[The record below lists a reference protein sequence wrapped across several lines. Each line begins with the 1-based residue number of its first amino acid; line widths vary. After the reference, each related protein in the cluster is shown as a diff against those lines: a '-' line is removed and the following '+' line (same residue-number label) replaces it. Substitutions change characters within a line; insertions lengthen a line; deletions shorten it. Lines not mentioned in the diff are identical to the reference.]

1 MAEELKLQLGDR
13 MPAVLGLAADA
24 MGMTTEVF
32 LKQMEKGA
40 IRSKEFLPLF
50 TDALRQMAAPGLE
63 KAFKTMNVSFKRMVQ
78 NAKLFVKALFE
89 SGVGELFTS
98 VFNTL
103 SNVFQILSPVISLLG
118 GLITAVLKPILYVL
132 EAITDAIAYLV
143 NALDDALGGKLNEY
157 MAMIGQIGGFLL
169 AIFGKLASA
178 IGWVVKG
185 IGKLFRMLPSVR
197 FAGSMSKAEGA
208 GGMMARA
215 SQAVSGAA
223 SKAGQV
229 GTRVLNSPAYRT
241 TAAGVGGAELYQQKV
256 AVEFTGPA
264 KDALRQNSR
273 ESTVRTIN
281 TNSRP

>member
-1 MAEELKLQLGDR
+1 LQLGDR
-13 MPAVLGLAADA
+13 LPAAMTIAAKS
-24 MGMTTEVF
+24 MGMTMREFTKAMEAGEITAEKFMPVF
-32 LKQMEKGA
+32 
-40 IRSKEFLPLF
+40 SKAMRE
-50 TDALRQMAAPGLE
+50 MAEPGLE
-63 KAFKTMNVSFKRMVQ
+63 RAFKSMEVAWKKMTQ

-89 SGVGELFTS
+89 SGIGDLFTS
-98 VFNTL
+98 IFNTL
-103 SNVFQILSPVISLLG
+103 SNVFQIMSPVISLLG
-118 GLITAVLKPILYVL
+118 GLITAVLKPIFYVL

-169 AIFGKLASA
+169 SIFGKLASA

-215 SQAVSGAA
+215 SQAVSGAT

-229 GTRVLNSPAYRT
+229 GTKVLNSPAYRT
-241 TAAGVGGAELYQQKV
+241 TAAGVAGAELYQQKV
-256 AVEFTGPA
+256 AVEFTGEA
-264 KDALRQNSR
+264 RDNLRS
-273 ESTVRTIN
+273 
-281 TNSRP
+281 

>member
-1 MAEELKLQLGDR
+1 

-24 MGMTTEVF
+24 MGMTTEEF
-32 LKQMEKGA
+32 LKQMELGA
-40 IRSKEFLPLF
+40 IKSKEFLPLF
-50 TDALRQMAAPGLE
+50 TDALREMAAPGLD
-63 KAFKTMNVSFKRMVQ
+63 KAFKTMNVAFKRMTQ

-89 SGVGELFTS
+89 SGIGDLFTS
-98 VFNTL
+98 IFNTL
-103 SNVFQILSPVISLLG
+103 SNVFQIMSPVISLLG
-118 GLITAVLKPILYVL
+118 GLITGILKPIFYVL
-132 EAITDAIAYLV
+132 EAITDVVAYLV
-143 NALDDALGGKLNEY
+143 KALDEALGGKLNDY
-157 MAMIGQIGGFLL
+157 MAMIGQVGAFVL

-185 IGKLFRMLPSVR
+185 IGKLFKLLPSVR

-215 SQAVSGAA
+215 SQTVSGAA

-229 GTRVLNSPAYRT
+229 GSKALNSTAYRT

-256 AVEFTGPA
+256 AVEFTGEA
-264 KDALRQNSR
+264 RDNLRQNKR

>member
-1 MAEELKLQLGDR
+1 MSEELKLQLGDR

-24 MGMTTEVF
+24 MGQTTAEF
-32 LKQMEKGA
+32 LKNMEKGLVK
-40 IRSKEFLPLF
+40 SEEFLPKF
-50 TDALRQMAAPGLE
+50 TKALREMAAPGLD
-63 KAFKTMNVSFKRMVQ
+63 KAFKTMNTSFKRLTQ

-89 SGVGELFTS
+89 SGIGDLFTS
-98 VFNTL
+98 IFNTL
-103 SNVFQILSPVISLLG
+103 SNVFQIMSPVISLLG
-118 GLITAVLKPILYVL
+118 GLITAVLKPIFYVL
-132 EAITDAIAYLV
+132 EAITDAILYITK
-143 NALDDALGGKLNEY
+143 ALDEALGGKLNEY

-169 AIFGKLASA
+169 SIFGKLASV

-208 GGMMARA
+208 SGMMARA

-229 GTRVLNSPAYRT
+229 GSKALNSTAYRT

-256 AVEFTGPA
+256 AVEFTGEA
-264 KDALRQNSR
+264 RDNLRQNKR

>member
-1 MAEELKLQLGDR
+1 M

-24 MGMTTEVF
+24 MGMTTEKF
-32 LKQMEKGA
+32 LKQMELGA
-40 IRSKEFLPLF
+40 IKSKEFLPLF
-50 TDALRQMAAPGLE
+50 TDALREMAAPGLD
-63 KAFKTMNVSFKRMVQ
+63 KAFKTMNVAFKRMTQ

-89 SGVGELFTS
+89 SGIGDLFTS
-98 VFNTL
+98 IFNTL
-103 SNVFQILSPVISLLG
+103 SNVFQIMSPVISLLG
-118 GLITAVLKPILYVL
+118 GLITGILKPIFYVL
-132 EAITDAIAYLV
+132 EVITDAVVYLV
-143 NALDDALGGKLNEY
+143 KALDDALGGKLNDY
-157 MAMIGQIGGFLL
+157 MAMIGQVGAFVL

-229 GTRVLNSPAYRT
+229 GSKALNSTAYRA

-256 AVEFTGPA
+256 AVEFTGEA
-264 KDALRQNSR
+264 RDNLRQNKR

>member
-1 MAEELKLQLGDR
+1 MMPGVLQMAAKS
-13 MPAVLGLAADA
+13 MK
-24 MGMTTEVF
+24 MTTEEF
-32 LKQMEKGA
+32 LAAMEAGQVKA
-40 IRSKEFLPLF
+40 EEFLPVF
-50 TDALRQMAAPGLE
+50 TKALREMAAPGLD
-63 KAFKTMNVSFKRMVQ
+63 KAFQSMNVAFKKMTQ

-89 SGVGELFTS
+89 SGIGDLFTS
-98 VFNTL
+98 IFNTL
-103 SNVFQILSPVISLLG
+103 SNVFQIMSPVISLLG
-118 GLITAVLKPILYVL
+118 GLITAVLKPIFYVL

-169 AIFGKLASA
+169 SIFGKLASA

-208 GGMMARA
+208 GGMLARA
-215 SQAVSGAA
+215 SQTVSGAA

-229 GTRVLNSPAYRT
+229 GSKALNSTAYRT
-241 TAAGVGGAELYQQKV
+241 TAAGVGASELYQQKV
-256 AVEFTGPA
+256 AVEFTGEA
-264 KDALRQNSR
+264 RDNLRQNKR